1 MKPSTLQF
9 AGIGAAA
16 ALMSLAPAM
25 EAAAQVRGAGRT
37 SVSRSHA
44 GAHAANAGRNTNANR
59 SRDRNTNV
67 NRDTNRNRNVDRD
80 VNRDIDIDRDI
91 DVDVD
96 VDHGWGW
103 DDDRHPVAA
112 GVAFGTAAAVTSA
125 VVGSMIYSLPPG
137 CSPYN
142 VYYACNGVYYQPQYQ
157 GDTVVYV
164 VVDDPY

>member
-1 MKPSTLQF
+1 MKPSILQF

-80 VNRDIDIDRDI
+80 VNRNIDIDRDI
-91 DVDVD
+91 DIDVD
-96 VDHGWGW
+96 NGWGW

>member
-91 DVDVD
+91 DSDVD
-96 VDHGWGW
+96 NGWGW

>member
-80 VNRDIDIDRDI
+80 VNRNIDIDRDI
-91 DVDVD
+91 DIDVD
-96 VDHGWGW
+96 NGWGW